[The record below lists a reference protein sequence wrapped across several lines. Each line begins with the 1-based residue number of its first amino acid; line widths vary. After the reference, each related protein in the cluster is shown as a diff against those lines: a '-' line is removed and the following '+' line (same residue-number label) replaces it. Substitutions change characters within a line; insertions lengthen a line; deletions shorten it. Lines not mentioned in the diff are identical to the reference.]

1 MKKEKEIKKYILNL
15 LLTTVF
21 GGVIG
26 FINYLFNIFLA
37 RFTTENI
44 FGLYS
49 AAIGVIYLIQIP
61 TLSIQNAITKYV
73 GETKKGN
80 IKRFKIASLFTF
92 GLIGIGLAST
102 FFFLMPA
109 FSENLNLSNEL
120 ILPLSITLLFALLS
134 PISKGILL
142 GKEKIVL
149 VNVILLIETLLKFG
163 IGFIGIRMGG
173 DINLL
178 ILANA
183 IPAFLGC
190 IVVLPFLKSPKSYKK
205 KIDIS
210 YWELILMTGSLLLLS
225 APYTL
230 DLILIPQSLKAEYGA
245 LSLIG
250 KLVYFASITVASVMF
265 ARLSNEKKKKE
276 DLKTLRI
283 TIFITFLIGVVASI
297 FIFLFKDLIINLAF
311 DGKYANVSMYFII
324 FGLIMSAYAIVYMLA
339 NFFFARDSYWYITI
353 LLFISIIQV
362 VLLKFYVTDLF
373 SIVRNQVIVYSVLL
387 VLTIIYFVFNFIINR
402 NGKEIQKGS

>member
-1 MKKEKEIKKYILNL
+1 
-15 LLTTVF
+15 
-21 GGVIG
+21 
-26 FINYLFNIFLA
+26 
-37 RFTTENI
+37 
-44 FGLYS
+44 
-49 AAIGVIYLIQIP
+49 
-61 TLSIQNAITKYV
+61 
-73 GETKKGN
+73 
-80 IKRFKIASLFTF
+80 
-92 GLIGIGLAST
+92 
-102 FFFLMPA
+102 
-109 FSENLNLSNEL
+109 
-120 ILPLSITLLFALLS
+120 
-134 PISKGILL
+134 
-142 GKEKIVL
+142 
-149 VNVILLIETLLKFG
+149 
-163 IGFIGIRMGG
+163 
-173 DINLL
+173 
-178 ILANA
+178 
-183 IPAFLGC
+183 
-190 IVVLPFLKSPKSYKK
+190 
-205 KIDIS
+205 
-210 YWELILMTGSLLLLS
+210 
-225 APYTL
+225 
-230 DLILIPQSLKAEYGA
+230 
-245 LSLIG
+245 
-250 KLVYFASITVASVMF
+250 MF